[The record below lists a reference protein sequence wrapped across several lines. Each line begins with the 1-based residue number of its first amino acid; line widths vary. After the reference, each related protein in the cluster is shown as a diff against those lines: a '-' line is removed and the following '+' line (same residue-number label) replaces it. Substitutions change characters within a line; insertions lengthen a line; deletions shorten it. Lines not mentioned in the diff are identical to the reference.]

1 MAGDMAKKII
11 VIGGHGKVAQLATP
25 LLVNEG
31 YEVTSVIRDP
41 HQVRDIEALGA
52 TPELQDVTELS
63 VDQFAQL
70 LEGHDAIVWSAG
82 AGGGAPERTY
92 AIDRDA
98 AINSIAAA
106 RKAGVNRYVMVS
118 YFGAGPDHGVPE
130 DHSFHAYAESKAA
143 ADSALRESE
152 LDWTIL
158 GPSTLTDTDGR
169 DTIDAESPTATQ
181 VARATVANVIAQS
194 VFNGNTVKRTINF
207 NEGDTPISAALN
219 PGI

>member
-31 YEVTSVIRDP
+31 YEVTSVIRDA
-41 HQVRDIEALGA
+41 HQVPDIEALGA
-52 TPELQDVTELS
+52 HPELQDVTELS
-63 VDQFAQL
+63 VDQFAEL

-152 LDWTIL
+152 LDWIIL

-219 PGI
+219 PEI

>member
-1 MAGDMAKKII
+1 MARDMAKKII

-41 HQVRDIEALGA
+41 HQVPDIEALEA

-70 LEGHDAIVWSAG
+70 LKGHDAIVWSAG
-82 AGGGAPERTY
+82 AGGGAPERTF

-130 DHSFHAYAESKAA
+130 DHSFYAYAESKAA

-169 DTIDAESPTATQ
+169 DTIDAEASTATQ

>member
-1 MAGDMAKKII
+1 MAKKII

-31 YEVTSVIRDP
+31 YEVTSVIRGP
-41 HQVRDIEALGA
+41 HQVPDIEALGA

-70 LEGHDAIVWSAG
+70 LKGHDAIVWSAG
-82 AGGGAPERTY
+82 AGGGAPERTF

-106 RKAGVNRYVMVS
+106 RKAGVDRYVMVS

-130 DHSFHAYAESKAA
+130 DHSFYAYAESKAA
-143 ADSALRESE
+143 ADSALRESK

-158 GPSTLTDTDGR
+158 GPSTLTDADGR
-169 DTIDAESPTATQ
+169 DTIDAESSTATQ

>member
-1 MAGDMAKKII
+1 MAKKII

-70 LEGHDAIVWSAG
+70 LKGYDAIIWSAG
-82 AGGGAPERTY
+82 SGGGAPERTY

-169 DTIDAESPTATQ
+169 DTIDAESSTATQ

-219 PGI
+219 PEI